1 MKRTVLLLPLVLLSS
16 CQNPLVKMEDVVS
29 TYVIVRATNDYQLN
43 YFSIKTYLLKGL
55 DEPQEYCYQSD
66 YIGYDDYHVYYK
78 YTYLTA
84 VRDNEVLQIVEV
96 NK

>member
-1 MKRTVLLLPLVLLSS
+1 MKKAIMLLPLVLLSS
-16 CQNPLVKMEDVVS
+16 CQYTSVKMEDVVS
-29 TYVIVRATNDYQLN
+29 AYVIVRATDDYKLN
-43 YFSIKTYLLKGL
+43 YFSIKTFLLKCL
-55 DEPQEYCYQSD
+55 DEPKELCYQSD
-66 YIGYDDYHVYYK
+66 YIGYDDYHTYYK